1 MTKLGNLTK
10 GTKNGHKA
18 WEEAIALFQGK
29 NKGTAEYVKLQS
41 RLLQVEMSRQ

>member
-1 MTKLGNLTK
+1 MDKIGNITK

-41 RLLQVEMSRQ
+41 RLLQTEMARQ